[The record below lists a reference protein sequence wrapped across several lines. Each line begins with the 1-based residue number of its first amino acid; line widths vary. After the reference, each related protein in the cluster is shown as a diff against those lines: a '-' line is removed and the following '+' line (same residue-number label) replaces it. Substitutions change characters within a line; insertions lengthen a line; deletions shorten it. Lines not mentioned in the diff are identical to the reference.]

1 MFPSPQIL
9 KVEKPSTLRQF
20 LESLGSDML
29 YVYDRRVIVVLVNG
43 ERLWPSADLKPGDKV
58 AIFPIITGG

>member
-1 MFPSPQIL
+1 MFPGPQIL
-9 KVEKPSTLRQF
+9 IVEKPSTLREF
-20 LESLGSDML
+20 FKGLGSDML

-43 ERLWPSADLKPGDKV
+43 ERLWPSANLKPGDKV